1 MSDSTFLWAAFWSL
15 MPISELRGAIPFAM
29 ASGWPWWQAW
39 LWCAAFNILAAP
51 IAWGFLATVHHV
63 LYPWGFYARIFDR
76 VVERAR
82 RKLHDKIEA
91 YGYLGVTLFVGIP
104 LPITGAWT
112 GVLGSWIL
120 GLSKRKTFLA
130 VVMGVLISATIVT
143 TVTALGLQGLSFFT
157 KAVH

>member
-1 MSDSTFLWAAFWSL
+1 LAT
-15 MPISELRGAIPFAM
+15 R
-29 ASGWPWWQAW
+29 ASSSSK
-39 LWCAAFNILAAP
+39 
-51 IAWGFLATVHHV
+51 FLATVHHV